1 MYAEKSKSLKTDKNN
16 IPRGKYENNTFENE
30 SLFNDDINCCLQ
42 YYMKLF
48 LHIPI
53 V

>member
-1 MYAEKSKSLKTDKNN
+1 MSLKTDKNN
-16 IPRGKYENNTFENE
+16 IPIGKYENIIFDNE
-30 SLFNDDINCCLQ
+30 FLFNEDINYYPQ
-42 YYMKLF
+42 YLVKLF